1 MPNRLILASGS
12 KTRRQLLLQARVT
25 FDVENPR
32 VDETAIKSAMIA
44 EHAKPRDIA
53 AALADAKA
61 RKVSH
66 RCPEALVIGC
76 DQVLAVD
83 GMVMD
88 KPSDRENA
96 IQQLNMLAGQT
107 HQLLSA
113 AAIYHDGQPQWQ
125 FVGTARLTMRKMTV
139 DYLLDYVDRNWQSIQ
154 HSVGCYKL
162 EEEGVRL
169 FSGIVGDYFTILGLP
184 LIELLGYLTE
194 RGELQG

>member
-1 MPNRLILASGS
+1 MPNKLILASGS
-12 KTRRQLLLQARVT
+12 KTRRQLLSQARVT

-32 VDETAIKSAMIA
+32 VDETAIKNTMIA
-44 EHAKPRDIA
+44 DGAIPRDIA

-61 RKVSH
+61 RKVSL

-76 DQVLAVD
+76 DQVLAAD
-83 GMVMD
+83 GMVMN

-96 IQQLNMLAGQT
+96 IQQLDMLAGQT

-113 AAIYHDGQPQWQ
+113 ATIYRDGQPQWQ

-139 DYLLDYVDRNWQSIQ
+139 DYLSDYVDRNWQSIQ

-169 FSGIVGDYFTILGLP
+169 FSGIVGDYFTILGLR